1 MALIYGLYST
11 RDGRVRYVGQSEY
24 SARKRLDRWITDA
37 LERKPGA
44 VADWI
49 QAEWRD
55 GFDVEAWVL
64 QDEIIPADLEMFECH
79 WIEQFANLL
88 NRRAPAD
95 PGRAETEVGRQM
107 NDAIATALKGKQLEG
122 SPTR

>member
-24 SARKRLDRWITDA
+24 TARKRLDRWITDA

-49 QAEWRD
+49 QTEWRD
-55 GFDVEAWVL
+55 GFNVEAWVL

-79 WIEQFANLL
+79 WIEQFAGLL
-88 NRRAPAD
+88 NRRPPAD
-95 PGRAETEVGRQM
+95 PLRKETEVGRQM
-107 NDAIATALKGKQLEG
+107 NEAIAATLNGDRKGMA
-122 SPTR
+122 